1 MFPWKKRKNR
11 ISARWGVL
19 VLCAFAVAALGGAV
33 GFSDDGAYQY
43 ESLGRRDPFVP
54 LVGVVSRRESVRGL
68 EGILSIE
75 DVSLQGILVGP
86 GGSRSVIINGEVV
99 AEGMKMGTLTVESIR
114 DNEVTIKIDEDVH
127 TLKLYEQ

>member
-1 MFPWKKRKNR
+1 MSPWKKRKNR
-11 ISARWGVL
+11 ISTSWVVL
-19 VLCAFAVAALGGAV
+19 VVCAFAVTVFGWAI
-33 GFSDDGAYQY
+33 GFSDGNTYQY

-54 LVGVVSRRESVRGL
+54 LVGVTSRRESVRGL

-86 GGSRSVIINGEVV
+86 DGSRSVIINGEVV
-99 AEGMKMGTLTVESIR
+99 EEGKKIGTLMVESIK
-114 DNEVTIKIDEDVH
+114 DNEVTVRIDEDTH